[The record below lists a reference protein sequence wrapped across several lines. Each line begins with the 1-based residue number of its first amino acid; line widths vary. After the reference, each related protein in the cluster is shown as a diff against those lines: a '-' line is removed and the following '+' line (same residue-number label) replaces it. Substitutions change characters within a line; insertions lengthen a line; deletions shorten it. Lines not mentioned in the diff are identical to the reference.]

1 MPKAVIVTFAGTPSS
16 FVHTKLDRAKLYG
29 KRQRQVLDP
38 AGERCE
44 RAELLRDGSL
54 ILRSGMTAQGFFDE
68 GGTWVPNG
76 DLVPLDAAG
85 NPAPR
90 VEPTLDVPQALEGPV
105 SPKDV
110 LDLAARSVYVLEPE
124 SMDVALDAALA
135 EGKIFRFPFNLRS
148 EHKLEVAYLVKNE
161 NGYFALVGTPAETE
175 WSSLETSVNELDE
188 DEGDDELDFEMF

>member
-16 FVHTKLDRAKLYG
+16 FAHTKLDRTKLYG
-29 KRQRQVLDP
+29 KKQRQVLDP
-38 AGERCE
+38 KGERCE

-68 GGTWVPNG
+68 DGVWVPNG
-76 DLVPLDAAG
+76 DLVPLDAEG

-90 VEPTLDVPQALEGPV
+90 ALPTLDVPQALEGPV

-110 LDLAARSVYVLEPE
+110 LDLATRSVYLLEPE
-124 SMDVALDAALA
+124 GIDVALDAALS
-135 EGKIFRFPFNLRS
+135 EGKIFRFPFNVRS
-148 EHKLEVAYLVKNE
+148 EHKLEVAYLLKNE
-161 NGYFALVGTPAETE
+161 HGYFALVGTPAETE